1 MNTTLSEKEARNVSL
16 EVDFRRKLEKQ
27 QEDHRDQV
35 RMLKEEEKSLSRE
48 LSSAKAAVS
57 AIGLELQ
64 SEKKLAE
71 DLKFQIEKL
80 RSSLDLS
87 EEERKGLEAK
97 LKEKED
103 SVVDLESNVN
113 KLSTEI
119 KNNEAA
125 LLAFR
130 SKLSERESEIGKLTS
145 AAEKTR
151 NELEEAVSALTQ
163 LEVDH
168 LAVNKVLDLKK
179 SEADDLKKKI
189 ELMTVERDEALGKN
203 QILQGEF
210 NQLKSNF
217 EEKSASD
224 FDLLTKRDEEVQRL
238 EENLATALNQAKSS
252 WELITEM
259 TLERENLKIKLEEES
274 KNLKLRK
281 EEHLLA
287 QQNLEDYK
295 RAVSDLSTQLQ
306 ENEKVNEELKSEISL
321 LKKESAQ
328 AEMLLKTSLEEA
340 RLAVGSLSEEIELI
354 KGALTKAQE
363 ELAVTSAELNAG
375 IKARNAL
382 EDGLAV
388 AGEKSTFLALE
399 LERERNTVA
408 TLKSLLEASGQ
419 QKEELS
425 RERKEVERNL
435 EDATRSLAEVNERVI
450 ALTNELEDGKSVNNA
465 LQAEKE
471 MLYDSLME
479 QTKTAREARENIE
492 DAQNVISHLGVER
505 ESLEKKVKKF
515 EEELAASKGEI
526 LRLRRHASL
535 ERETA
540 TKQTTNP
547 TETEPDGESI
557 VTKRSAMAKRRR
569 AAARASRPES

>member
-57 AIGLELQ
+57 AIGLELK

-87 EEERKGLEAK
+87 EEERKGLEAE

-224 FDLLTKRDEEVQRL
+224 FDLLTKREEEVQRL

-274 KNLKLRK
+274 KNVKLRK

-479 QTKTAREARENIE
+479 QKKTAREARENIE